1 MYVSLSP
8 LYLSLDH
15 SPTFIF
21 PFDVIPHPSKDG
33 LFILKSKSSPVIEAA
48 GDENINIEDEDSEL
62 DFNLDDMS
70 EDVTEIDAN
79 FFKL

>member
-1 MYVSLSP
+1 MLN
-8 LYLSLDH
+8 
-15 SPTFIF
+15 F
-21 PFDVIPHPSKDG
+21 
-33 LFILKSKSSPVIEAA
+33 FILKSKSSPVIEAA